1 MVLGVAQKFYELWMR
16 LKRGA
21 RFRSALEKRSF
32 LTRNVEQMSAPDFLK
47 RDKYEA
53 STAE

>member
-1 MVLGVAQKFYELWMR
+1 VFDFSSEIVGEMVFAAAQKFYELWMR

-32 LTRNVEQMSAPDFLK
+32 LTQMVSKLAPLIF
-47 RDKYEA
+47 
-53 STAE
+53 